1 MQTFLTVFCLAL
13 MALSAAAVI
22 LFRSMLKAAI
32 SLAVTSA
39 LLAIVL
45 FLLGAHWAALFEL
58 SVCAGLITVVFVSA
72 ISITTPDRRDTAHTL
87 EHRRN
92 FAQLPYMLLFA
103 GLALLAVLLL
113 SDFRI
118 EWAAA
123 DTLNATF
130 ADFKQVFWNERQ
142 VDIVAQLALILAGAF
157 AVVVLF
163 KERGKNDEQ

>member
-1 MQTFLTVFCLAL
+1 MQTFLTIFCLAL
-13 MALSAAAVI
+13 MVISATAVI

-39 LLAIVL
+39 LLAIAL

-58 SVCAGLITVVFVSA
+58 SVCAGLITVVFISA
-72 ISITTPDRRDTAHTL
+72 ISITTSDRRDDAHKQA
-87 EHRRN
+87 HRHN
-92 FAQLPYMLLFA
+92 FARLPYLLIFA

-113 SDFRI
+113 SNFSI
-118 EWAAA
+118 EWADSLNGSFAA
-123 DTLNATF
+123 
-130 ADFKQVFWNERQ
+130 FKHIFWDERQ

-163 KERGKNDEQ
+163 KEREER